1 MSHTWQNKAL
11 REAFEI
17 AELIKYY
24 EKHYG
29 NHFEI
34 IKKVERPDYLVRD
47 NKTQQLYGIELTSV
61 YLSDRSVFEEHMHP
75 ISQIILEDPDVIENY
90 KKRILHA
97 VAEKIQKAR
106 SGYDISHP
114 LLLSVYVNESIGEYL
129 GFVEWKKFE
138 MDHQDVFK
146 NMAPFAEIIFWP
158 LPQDRAYFIRQNTG

>member
-1 MSHTWQNKAL
+1 MSYSWQNKAL

-34 IKKVERPDYLVRD
+34 IEKIERPDYLVRD
-47 NKTQQLYGIELTSV
+47 KETQHLYGIELTSV

-75 ISQIILEDPDVIENY
+75 VSQIILEDPDVIENY
-90 KKRILHA
+90 KKRILNA
-97 VAEKIQKAR
+97 VVEKIQKAR

-114 LLLSVYVNESIGEYL
+114 LILSVYVNESIGEHL
-129 GFVEWKKFE
+129 GFNEWKAFE
-138 MDHQDVFK
+138 MNHQDVFR
-146 NMAPFAEIIFWP
+146 NMTPFVEIVFWP
-158 LPQDRAYFIRQNTG
+158 LPLEEAYFIRQNTI